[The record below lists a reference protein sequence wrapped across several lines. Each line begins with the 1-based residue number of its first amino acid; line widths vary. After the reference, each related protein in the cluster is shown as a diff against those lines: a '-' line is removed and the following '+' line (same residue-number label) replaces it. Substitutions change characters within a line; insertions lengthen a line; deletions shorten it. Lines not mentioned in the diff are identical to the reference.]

1 MTRPGEMQY
10 SIMPFVRAGVCADP
24 DFMVGFARHAE
35 ELGLESVVAV
45 EHPLVIGDYRSRY
58 PYASSGRMPL
68 PDDCPIPDPVDLLA
82 FLAAATSTIGL
93 ATGVL
98 VLPAHHPVPLAKRLA
113 TVDRLSGGR
122 VRLCIGIGWLREE
135 LEACGTDFSTRG
147 RRTDESIDVLRT
159 LWSDSGEAGAT
170 HRGEFFAF
178 EGAHSFPKPARPGGI
193 PIHVGGHSP
202 ASIRRAVRKGDGW
215 VPLGVEGDELTESLA
230 LLRREAE
237 AIGRDPDD
245 VELTLG
251 AVASS
256 VTPATVASLAELGA
270 RRVALHSTKRTL
282 DEACEEL
289 SAVAERLGIVA
300 RRAPRGESGAS

>member
-1 MTRPGEMQY
+1 MTRPEAMQY
-10 SIMPFVRAGVCADP
+10 SVMPFVRAGVCADP
-24 DFMVGFARHAE
+24 EFMVGFARHAE
-35 ELGLESVVAV
+35 DVGLESVVAV

-58 PYASSGRMPL
+58 PYSRSGRMGL

-82 FLAAATSTIGL
+82 FVAAATSTIGL

-122 VRLCIGIGWLREE
+122 LRLCIGVGWLREE

-147 RRTDESIDVLRT
+147 RRTDESIDVLRA
-159 LWSDSGEAGAT
+159 LWADSGEAGAT
-170 HRGEFFAF
+170 HRGEFFSF

-202 ASIRRAVRKGDGW
+202 ASIRRAARKGDGW
-215 VPLGVEGDELTESLA
+215 VPLGLQGDELSEALA

-237 AIGRDPDD
+237 AIARDPGEL
-245 VELTLG
+245 ELTLG
-251 AVASS
+251 VVAST
-256 VTPATVASLAELGA
+256 VTSDEVASLAEFGA
-270 RRVALHSTKRTL
+270 RRVLLHSTKRTL
-282 DEACEEL
+282 SEACDEL
-289 SAVAERLGIVA
+289 SEVADRLGMVPG
-300 RRAPRGESGAS
+300 RAPRRESGAS